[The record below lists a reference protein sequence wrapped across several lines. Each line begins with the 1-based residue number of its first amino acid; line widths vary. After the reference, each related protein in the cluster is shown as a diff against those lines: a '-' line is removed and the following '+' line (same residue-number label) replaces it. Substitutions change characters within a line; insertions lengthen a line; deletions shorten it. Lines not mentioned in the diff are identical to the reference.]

1 MQRMDRLDRKILSV
15 LQGNARASLQDIGAA
30 VGLSPSPCWGRIK
43 KLDARFGVAYAHRKS
58 IAARLFL
65 ATHSHYNF
73 SFIP

>member
-1 MQRMDRLDRKILSV
+1 MPPDTQSTQRIL
-15 LQGNARASLQDIGAA
+15 LFQQAIHRFIAERRDA
-30 VGLSPSPCWGRIK
+30 